1 MPSIPFTLRQLEYF
15 DAIASE
21 GSLAAAALRCHVSAS
36 ALALA
41 VDELEQHL
49 SLQLFVRRKGK
60 GVTLTA
66 AGSRLLSHAKLVL
79 SGAESLAADASR
91 SSSGVSGRFAVGCFS
106 TLTPFY
112 LPGIMEIFQRRHPE
126 IELELA
132 EASALELTEMML
144 QGRLDAALLYTAD
157 VSAQLT
163 FDPVQEYRPYIMVAK
178 DHRLA
183 GRDRIRLGELAAEPM
198 ILLDVHPSRSN
209 TEQLFSEI
217 DLRPRIGHVTANF
230 ELVRCLVAR
239 GLGYGVLYQRP
250 AAAITY
256 DGNAL
261 AVLEIG
267 DKVPQTFVGLARPA
281 GAPRSARY
289 AALYDY
295 LVSDASTPERRAH
308 RGSADFAF

>member
-1 MPSIPFTLRQLEYF
+1 MASVPFTLRQLEYF

-60 GVTLTA
+60 GVTLTP

-91 SSSGVSGRFAVGCFS
+91 SSSSVSGRFAVGCFS
-106 TLTPFY
+106 TLAPFY
-112 LPGIMEIFQRRHPE
+112 LPGIMEVFQRRHPE
-126 IELELA
+126 IELEFA
-132 EASALELTEMML
+132 EAGAHELSEMLL
-144 QGRLDAALLYTAD
+144 QGRLDAAFLYNAD
-157 VSAQLT
+157 VSAQLA
-163 FDPVQEYRPYIMVAK
+163 FDEVREYRPYIMVAE
-178 DHRLA
+178 DHPFA
-183 GRDRIRLGELAAEPM
+183 GRRSIRLGELVAEPM
-198 ILLDVHPSRSN
+198 ILLDMHPSRSN
-209 TEQLFSEI
+209 TEQLFSAL
-217 DLRPRIGHVTANF
+217 DLRPRIGHVTQNF

-250 AAAITY
+250 AVPVTY

-261 AVLEIG
+261 AMLEIG
-267 DKVPQTFVGLARPA
+267 DKVPRTCVGLARPS

-289 AALYDY
+289 TALYDY
-295 LVSDASTPERRAH
+295 LAADAGMS
-308 RGSADFAF
+308 G